1 MIAETE
7 ITTETPTRRVAL
19 EGIWLPLITP
29 FRDGRLDEVT
39 LAALTR
45 HYLESP
51 IDGLILA
58 ATTGEGL
65 TLEAEEAER
74 LVNIVAETVGGR
86 LPVFF
91 GLSGSSTRAMQKT
104 LARLRPW
111 PVDGY
116 LVACP
121 YYTRPSQEG
130 LYQHFAALAGDGDR
144 PLAIYNIPYRTG
156 VNMANETMLR
166 VAEFEGVIGV
176 KDCCADPAQTFDL
189 LRRRPSGFSV
199 MTGEDGQFFSAIA
212 HGCDGGVVAS
222 AHIDPEGFAATQVA
236 LIAGD
241 RSRAL
246 RHWPALADIVQLL
259 FAEPSP
265 APIKYWL
272 WREGLL
278 PSPEVR
284 LPMTPVSERLARRI
298 DAAVERRM
306 MRGTEMP
313 AEAAW

>member
-7 ITTETPTRRVAL
+7 TVSELPARRVTL

-45 HYLESP
+45 HYLNGP

-65 TLEAEEAER
+65 TLEPDEAEH
-74 LVNIVAETVGGR
+74 LVNIVAETVDRR
-86 LPVFF
+86 LPLFF
-91 GLSGSSTRAMQKT
+91 GLSGSNTRAMQKT
-104 LARLRPW
+104 LARLRTW
-111 PVDGY
+111 PLDGT
-116 LVACP
+116 LIACP

-130 LYQHFAALAGDGDR
+130 LRQHFTALAEHSDK
-144 PLAIYNIPYRTG
+144 PIAVYNIPYRTG
-156 VNMANETMLR
+156 VNMTNETLLR
-166 VAEFEGVIGV
+166 LAALDQVIGV

-189 LRRRPSGFSV
+189 LRARPPGFSV

-212 HGCDGGVVAS
+212 HGCDGGIVAS
-222 AHIDPEGFAATQVA
+222 AHIDPEGFAATQIA

-241 RSRAL
+241 RTRAL

-284 LPMTPVSERLARRI
+284 LPMTPVSDRLARRI
-298 DAAVERRM
+298 DAAVDRRM
-306 MRGTEMP
+306 ARVAGDVVM
-313 AEAAW
+313 